1 MVDYS
6 AYNPAGTTRT
16 TKRGIARHI
25 PLLPNYFNHQWFE
38 DYITDFL
45 STNLLENNGVI
56 SGCVITQDG
65 GNDAINT
72 SGGEVYV
79 NGNRVSVSA
88 SGPFSLTADGWYVTY
103 VTSAGAIIQ
112 GYLEN
117 STVQGAVTPA
127 DSVIIGYTLLGNSVL
142 YINSFF
148 NDVSDIESLSILA
161 IKLDQVIGTNAQV
174 VAGDATVY
182 YDSGS
187 SSFKDVVG
195 NPVVFSD
202 GDRIKWIGLDTLT
215 ADIDL
220 SAIDDLDW
228 SMDTGL
234 TIALGAFNLDLGEN
248 QRGEFKYSVTTGV
261 VSIQS
266 GPIQLNNTVSN
277 YEEFITVDLI
287 INVQSNTTVDADAKS
302 ISFLNVSSVP
312 TRIFD
317 VDQTY
322 DMTTD
327 RIEGTGTTNE
337 LPSTWYQMWLDSLGV
352 KKLAPDLVSV
362 ADADVLNS
370 LSDSAA
376 EFQTYLVQP
385 GDILYNLDALTQGF
399 VGSVSTENVLT
410 CVDKDGAA
418 LDLFPDG
425 DENYKIRML
434 SPPGLGA
441 FKARIGAA
449 FNNSGSN
456 LDDSTYTQIQEEKD
470 YNGDGTDFTVT
481 SSPAVSSLI
490 RAKTYIRQTNDWTG
504 KGTWKFNFN
513 IVYEVASASRTGVT
527 MSISGIALEA
537 TATYFQAIS
546 AFSNAVGASIEKQ
559 QANPTGANDF
569 TIAHISQTTVR
580 YSFSG
585 DVELESKATFHN

>member
-6 AYNPAGTTRT
+6 DYNPAGTTRT

-38 DYITDFL
+38 DYVTDFIQ
-45 STNLLENNGVI
+45 TNILENNGVI

-72 SGGEVYV
+72 SGGAVYV
-79 NGNRVSVSA
+79 NGSSVNVAA
-88 SGPFSLTADGWYVTY
+88 SGPYSLTADGWYVSY
-103 VTSAGAIIQ
+103 VTSAGAIIH

-148 NDVSDIESLSILA
+148 NDVSEFANQLI
-161 IKLDQVIGTNAQV
+161 IKFDQKIGTSAQV
-174 VAGDATVY
+174 TTGDATVY
-182 YDSGS
+182 YDSATT
-187 SSFKDVVG
+187 SFKDKDG
-195 NPVVFSD
+195 NVVVFNN

-220 SAIDDLDW
+220 SAIDYLDW

-234 TIALGAFNLDLGEN
+234 IIALGSYNLDLGEN
-248 QRGEFKYSVTTGV
+248 QKGEFNYSVTTGV

-266 GPIQLNNTVSN
+266 GNISLNNSDGFSDFSSKN
-277 YEEFITVDLI
+277 LI
-287 INVQSNTTVDADAKS
+287 INVQSNTEVDADADN
-302 ISFLNVSSVP
+302 I
-312 TRIFD
+312 IFID
-317 VDQTY
+317 DDGRGIRVNGIDETF

-327 RIEGTGTTNE
+327 RSEGTNPITE
-337 LPSTWYQMWLDSLGV
+337 LPSTWYQMWLDSLGI

-362 ADADVLNS
+362 ADSDVLNS

-385 GDILYNLDALTQGF
+385 GDVLYNLDDLTQGF
-399 VGSVSTENVLT
+399 VGTVSTENVLT

-418 LDLFPDG
+418 LDLFPNG

-434 SPPGLGA
+434 SPPGLGK

-449 FNNSGSN
+449 YNNSGSN
-456 LDDSTYTQIQEEKD
+456 LE
-470 YNGDGTDFTVT
+470 NG
-481 SSPAVSSLI
+481 
-490 RAKTYIRQTNDWTG
+490 
-504 KGTWKFNFN
+504 
-513 IVYEVASASRTGVT
+513 E
-527 MSISGIALEA
+527 
-537 TATYFQAIS
+537 
-546 AFSNAVGASIEKQ
+546 
-559 QANPTGANDF
+559 PTG
-569 TIAHISQTTVR
+569 
-580 YSFSG
+580 SG
-585 DVELESKATFHN
+585 DVFSVIEEITTVNITSGGIRELGQILLTPGDWDITIGIYFNGAAGNTSEEIYWSDTSAAAHSSSVNGKNEFIWQGNSNTQQSFTFNVREKLSSQAKRFLNINLAVTNIHFSYIKARRLK